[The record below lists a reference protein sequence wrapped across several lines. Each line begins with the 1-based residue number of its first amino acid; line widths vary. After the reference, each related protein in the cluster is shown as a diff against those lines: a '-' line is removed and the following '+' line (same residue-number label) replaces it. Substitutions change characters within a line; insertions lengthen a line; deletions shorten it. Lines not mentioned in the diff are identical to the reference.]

1 MRAVAAASL
10 LALLLCGGASAAS
23 SAAGAPATLQHLDDE
38 GHGNFWLGGD
48 DGRAVFPEPAPPLP
62 ALPPAPPAPPAWK
75 AAREPAPPEAPDQ
88 RWLDFVHSTGWR
100 YEATDSASI
109 QDEHATGSMDA
120 LPAAATGMISELAFD
135 AQELDVAATPTP
147 DGAHGQAAAV
157 PPAGAPTWSFALP
170 GGWTA
175 ELQYNVN
182 ESSYGFSNRP
192 KATANGGERGAFDI
206 RAGWAMK
213 RRFVQLPASGNRM
226 AGVQEVLHR
235 EFYFSISAAGLA
247 IICLAAA
254 AAVAAVWKYMAEEE
268 EEQDEGDEEAGQKG
282 DYLHTPF
289 IKVIQESG
297 YEKL

>member
-1 MRAVAAASL
+1 MRAVAAAGL
-10 LALLLCGGASAAS
+10 LALLLCAGASAAS
-23 SAAGAPATLQHLDDE
+23 SAGGAPATLQHLDDE
-38 GHGNFWLGGD
+38 GHGNFWPGGD

-120 LPAAATGMISELAFD
+120 LPATATGMISELAFD

-147 DGAHGQAAAV
+147 DGAEGQAAAA
-157 PPAGAPTWSFALP
+157 PPVGAPTWSFALP

-182 ESSYGFSNRP
+182 ESSHGFSTR
-192 KATANGGERGAFDI
+192 
-206 RAGWAMK
+206 
-213 RRFVQLPASGNRM
+213 
-226 AGVQEVLHR
+226 
-235 EFYFSISAAGLA
+235 
-247 IICLAAA
+247 
-254 AAVAAVWKYMAEEE
+254 
-268 EEQDEGDEEAGQKG
+268 
-282 DYLHTPF
+282 
-289 IKVIQESG
+289 
-297 YEKL
+297 